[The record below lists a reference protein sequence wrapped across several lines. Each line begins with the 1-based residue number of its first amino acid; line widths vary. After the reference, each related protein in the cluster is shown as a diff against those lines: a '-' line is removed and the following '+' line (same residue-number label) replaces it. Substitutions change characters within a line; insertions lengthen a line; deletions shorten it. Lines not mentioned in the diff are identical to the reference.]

1 MSNPIS
7 AVMNLGGKFIDK
19 FIADKDLKETLKA
32 DFAMAAMNGDLKEFE
47 TIINAQAGIIMAEAN
62 GTWLQSSWRPLTMIW
77 FSVLLGM
84 YWFGFAPDYLVDNP
98 ETVNQLFDLLKI
110 GIGGYI
116 VGRSGEKMMK
126 EYKK

>member
-47 TIINAQAGIIMAEAN
+47 TIINAQAGIIMAEAS

-84 YWFGFAPDYLVDNP
+84 YWFGFAPEYLVENP
-98 ETVNQLFDLLKI
+98 STVDQLFDLLKI

>member
-1 MSNPIS
+1 MSNPFGAALEI
-7 AVMNLGGKFIDK
+7 GGKILDK
-19 FIADKDLKETLKA
+19 FVADKDLKETLKA
-32 DFAMAAMNGDLKEFE
+32 DLAMAAMNGELKEVIS
-47 TIINAQAGIIMAEAN
+47 IIEAQASIIMAEAS

-84 YWFGFAPDYLVDNP
+84 YWFGFAPDYLVENP
-98 ETVNQLFDLLKI
+98 STVDQLFDLLKI